1 MVVVVVVDVVV
12 VAWLGRSN
20 FGGARILLEVDSPRR
35 PNDDC
40 VSLLLVV
47 VALGVDGLTW
57 TMTMTMT

>member
-1 MVVVVVVDVVV
+1 MLVVVVDV

-20 FGGARILLEVDSPRR
+20 FGRDRILLEVDPSRR

-40 VSLLLVV
+40 ASLLLAV

-57 TMTMTMT
+57 TMTMT